1 MGKQT
6 KNTASKRIASKTIKQ
21 KVSASKKQNTFLS
34 ILALCGIALIVHLF
48 LNITVNEAPKVVI
61 DEGLYTNIARSLAW
75 DGELAFRAQPI
86 NYPYLLYSFLLVP
99 IYWLNRLCG
108 GDVYRYVQVFN
119 TLLAVSSV
127 IPAYLFARDFT
138 KDETKASATA
148 ILVTLMPD
156 MLMGGYEMTECLIW
170 PLSLW
175 MVFFCYRYYTEQRL
189 SDGLLTA
196 LFAGL
201 MFACKPG
208 AIAMGAALL
217 VIYLFLSIVRKQ
229 NVLRALLPILTLA
242 LVVAVVYGIF
252 LLLFDGTD
260 SLLGLY
266 EKQTEEW
273 TSKDLWVAIEAFFL
287 MIFLFVF
294 ACGGLFGLFPYT
306 HLNEYD
312 QNKRGFVIATA
323 IGVLAV
329 IAGTAVF
336 VVPYKWTGELGQ
348 LPLHLRYCAMYIP
361 LMYVFTVDLDSCSKK
376 SKLFIVALI
385 IFIVLSVFPGARA
398 GFVPGKTNTID
409 SLALNAFAKSRN
421 LNSTTTGWIVTVL
434 SVAFSI
440 AFLIIAITQKPSSQI
455 RNKTLFGVA
464 NVFFVLFLLI
474 NSICAHVNAN
484 IYIDPGIS
492 ADAAEVNQM
501 IGSDR
506 CLGITQR
513 YYSDIYSYWLD
524 GRLNVPMQQVTFD
537 QMFIQMEETDGV
549 YSPFVPVE
557 QSPNVNNHSTPDTD
571 KFVLGITVAE
581 HLELSENI
589 RSAEKTS
596 NGHFTVVT
604 IDPGERWLDSML
616 YGLDDNS
623 LYPGESGFIHIFD
636 GNRNVDG
643 SLYLQITASGSGYL
657 NINGE
662 RIALSEQVQVYDCKI
677 PYTQLINLTAEDATV
692 YIYGYSTQKK

>member
-1 MGKQT
+1 MRKQT
-6 KNTASKRIASKTIKQ
+6 KNTTSKSIALKTKKQ
-21 KVSASKKQNTFLS
+21 KTAASKKQNTFIS
-34 ILALCGIALIVHLF
+34 ILMLFGIAFIIHLF
-48 LNITVNEAPKVVI
+48 LNIIVDEAPKVVI
-61 DEGLYTNIARSLAW
+61 DEGVYTNIARSLAW

-108 GDVYRYVQVFN
+108 GDVYRYIQVFN

-127 IPAYLFARDFT
+127 IPTFLFARDFT
-138 KDETKASATA
+138 KDETKASAA
-148 ILVTLMPD
+148 AVLVTLMPD

-175 MVFFCYRYYTEQRL
+175 MVFCCYRYYTKHRL
-189 SDGLLTA
+189 LDGLLTA
-196 LFAGL
+196 LFTGL

-217 VIYLFLSIVRKQ
+217 VFNFILSVVRKQ
-229 NVLRALLPILTLA
+229 NVLHALLPILTLA
-242 LVVAVVYGIF
+242 LAVGAVYGIF

-266 EKQTEEW
+266 EKQTSEW

-287 MIFLFVF
+287 TIFLFIF

-312 QNKRGFVIATA
+312 RNKRSFVIAA
-323 IGVLAV
+323 GIGVLAV

-336 VVPYKWTGELGQ
+336 VVPYKWTGELGH

-376 SKLFIVALI
+376 SKLFIAALI
-385 IFIVLSVFPGARA
+385 AFIVLSVFPGARA

-409 SLALNAFAKSRN
+409 SLVLNAFAKSRN
-421 LNSTTTGWIVTVL
+421 LNSVTTGWIVTALVI
-434 SVAFSI
+434 VFSI
-440 AFLIIAITQKPSSQI
+440 VFLIYAIAQKSSSRI
-455 RNKTLFGVA
+455 KNKTLFDVA

-492 ADAAEVNQM
+492 KDAAELNQM
-501 IGSDR
+501 VGSER

-513 YYSDIYSYWLD
+513 YYDDIYSYWLD

-537 QMFIQMEETDGV
+537 QMFIQMEETDGI
-549 YSPFVPVE
+549 YTPFVPTE
-557 QSPNVNNHSTPDTD
+557 QSPNVNNHATPDTD

-581 HLELSENI
+581 HLELSEEV
-589 RSAEKTS
+589 RSIQTTA
-596 NGHFTVVT
+596 NGHFTLVT
-604 IDPGERWLDSML
+604 IDPVKRWLDSMM

-623 LYPGESGFIHIFD
+623 LYPGNVGFLHVFND
-636 GNRNVDG
+636 NRNVDG
-643 SLYLQITASGSGYL
+643 FLYLQITASGSGSL

-677 PYTQLINLTAEDATV
+677 PYANLINLTAEDGTA